1 MKLAKIINVFNTTEV
16 LAGDPNLT
24 HAGKWVLYSVR
35 KQLADHSEFQRE
47 ELQKLFEKYPATYN
61 AETRELTFKSTKAR
75 DAFLEESKKLDD
87 LEIEIN
93 IVKQKAKLSDI
104 PGITIQQM
112 EAVEDFI
119 DFIPEAPVEPEE

>member
-47 ELQKLFEKYPATYN
+47 ELQKLFELVVKHFHGTLRFLFSTN
-61 AETRELTFKSTKAR
+61 IIKLRESIR
-75 DAFLEESKKLDD
+75 S
-87 LEIEIN
+87 
-93 IVKQKAKLSDI
+93 
-104 PGITIQQM
+104 
-112 EAVEDFI
+112 FI
-119 DFIPEAPVEPEE
+119 KNKCS